1 MDKDILMKHF
11 SVLNFI
17 SNDMLNELLNK
28 QRGGSNNDFLKQY
41 CWKKIKNTDI
51 YALVYYDNDKKKY
64 YVSKLEKTLPMNQSI
79 DQQSGSAINKDDIDI
94 GVSTAELYGGKSTKN
109 TRKTKTQQN
118 TNTNTTSKTRK
129 SKKNTTTN
137 YKQNLSGDMIPLD
150 E

>member
-28 QRGGSNNDFLKQY
+28 QRGGYNNDFLKQY

-64 YVSKLEKTLPMNQSI
+64 YVAKLEKTMPME
-79 DQQSGSAINKDDIDI
+79 QSGKEDIDI
-94 GVSTAELYGGKSTKN
+94 GVNTAELYGGKSTKTSKSKQNKSSTSNNN
-109 TRKTKTQQN
+109 TSTT
-118 TNTNTTSKTRK
+118 TSTPSTSKTK
-129 SKKNTTTN
+129 KTKKNTSTN
-137 YKQNLSGDMIPLD
+137 YTQKLSGDMIPLD